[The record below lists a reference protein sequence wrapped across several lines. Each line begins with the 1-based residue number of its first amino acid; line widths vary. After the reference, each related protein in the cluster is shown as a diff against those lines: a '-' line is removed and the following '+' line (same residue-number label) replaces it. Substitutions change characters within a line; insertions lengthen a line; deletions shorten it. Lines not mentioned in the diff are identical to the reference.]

1 MGNTHHKKKVAHCSK
16 PRPLWYFGRSR
27 PDKQRKDTSKSDDET
42 NWALRFKPSLYQH
55 RQENVFQPASRPAH
69 IEDLHKE
76 AEFGLRSLQEQVSGS
91 LDGGSE
97 LRLGNGQDSM
107 DNCSQISQDEDSPD
121 LPDSASGGPGD
132 EVWTKTRS
140 LPPPT
145 PDEIRRNT
153 LAIQPAVSSTGATF
167 KPQKMQSSF
176 KGPKL
181 KEKRIR
187 RTTIMGLPQHIQQ
200 ELGLGKGPRPSKADG
215 TDRTGPTLVSRGDE
229 NHCFNNLSHSRVR
242 SSLRSITFS
251 DPSRQD
257 NESKSTLGL
266 HYLHNWTP
274 MDSSDRPKSLAAP
287 KSSVPS
293 ELLQSPVMSMSPQA
307 TYLSKII
314 PNAILPPTVDMV
326 MISNSQNC
334 LRRLSNSSVLYAP
347 SPACSRSVSLQ
358 NYDGRDCASS
368 DAWSNSQSSETIVS
382 NNSTISSQGNTR
394 TALNNHSTETDGEKV
409 RVDHNLTDTPLD
421 HRANTSRWVSVC
433 TAESALPEAESPSA
447 QLNTSCKPTELHSNG
462 YANQWLSPA
471 HSTCSITDISD
482 TQSITSERSI
492 TRSLSVRKMK
502 KPPAPPRRMHS
513 LQHGEE
519 QDPELRAQG
528 PALPRDVGQT
538 SGSRFELS
546 VESPAGGNNEN
557 PALSQRLVPTYN
569 ETSNRKSLPP
579 QDTSSASQSEP
590 TTSPSSG
597 SPAPVRVLVP
607 PPSPTGESRPGAP
620 GRSSSFSAPARSAS
634 ASSAPSPSSV
644 SKYAHL
650 FIIPPPPSTP
660 APPPPN
666 VKPFKVPAAVTCRWA
681 LEAIPPP
688 PPGPAPLPPTKRPS
702 FLFNIPAFGSLH
714 PHSPQVPVPAHTT
727 PLVTAP
733 ACTTPLI
740 TASAHTTIISTPTTT
755 PLVTSS
761 TSAVTALG
769 TLSAPTSTSLVS
781 ASEPTTAP
789 LATTSASTV
798 TPLVNAS
805 EPTTTPL
812 VTTSAHTVTS
822 LVSTSPTTTPM
833 VNASEATTTL
843 LVTTSAPTTTPLVT
857 VSEPTTTPL
866 VTTSAPSTNSLV
878 TASEPTTTPMIT
890 TSAPTTTPLVTTSA
904 PTTTPLVTIS
914 SPTLTPLVTTSEPT
928 VTPLVTTSGAPIV
941 TGSLAPG
948 LLASAS
954 GPSVAPSTSIS
965 TSVSSSTTE
974 QVQIGVI
981 PLQVKQL
988 SPPPSPPP
996 SHNPPPPP
1004 MKTDTEQPSVPSSS
1018 TKLEHPPVDWPPPP
1032 PPLSL
1037 GEMLPVTEG
1046 AAAEFLLPPPP
1057 PSLLED
1063 AAEGNRSPEDVFA
1076 SLPPFVPTGL
1086 SPPPPPLLPS
1096 GTTTSSPKPLTL
1108 APSSATKQLQ
1118 PKTQAVEGAT
1128 SGFPETGLPPSA
1140 PSQDLAKGQDISPS
1154 SQAGPDEQ
1162 TSAPIVTPSLLQ
1174 MVRLRSVQM
1183 NASAVGMPDSK
1194 PQMNRSQN
1202 DAKQPNKSNM
1212 TPPSK
1217 PARKSLSQRLSS
1229 SSDSEPA
1236 LNASVPLPVKTPL
1249 HSNTGAAAQ
1258 GHALLK
1264 PGDNETPLKS
1274 PASTASFIFSKNV
1287 SPKKL
1292 VFETPRSPEA
1302 EAQAK
1307 RNFMAEL
1314 ASVSGRIASK
1324 TESRSSS
1331 VPEAQ
1336 KKAGRV
1342 PPPVAKKPSF
1352 LSGSQRLPS
1361 TSTKVTDAPETSQT
1375 LQVTSDVQEEKGEVK
1390 TGNGEVS
1397 LCKGD

>member
-1 MGNTHHKKKVAHCSK
+1 MNVLLEGGIGGLCQSSVDALENFMWICRVDLTDVENLDLLCVNRMH
-16 PRPLWYFGRSR
+16 
-27 PDKQRKDTSKSDDET
+27 DTSKSDDET

-97 LRLGNGQDSM
+97 LRLGNGQDST

-153 LAIQPAVSSTGATF
+153 LVIQPAVSSTGATF

-215 TDRTGPTLVSRGDE
+215 TDHTGPTLVSRGDE

-314 PNAILPPTVDMV
+314 PNAILPPTVDVV

-421 HRANTSRWVSVC
+421 HRASTSRWVSAC
-433 TAESALPEAESPSA
+433 TAESALPEAVSPSA

-462 YANQWLSPA
+462 YANQSLSPA
-471 HSTCSITDISD
+471 HSTFSITDISD

-513 LQHGEE
+513 LQHEEE
-519 QDPELRAQG
+519 QDPELRA
-528 PALPRDVGQT
+528 

-557 PALSQRLVPTYN
+557 PVLSQRLVPTYN
-569 ETSNRKSLPP
+569 ETSNGKFLPP

-607 PPSPTGESRPGAP
+607 PLSPTGESRPGAP

-634 ASSAPSPSSV
+634 TSSAPSPSSV

-714 PHSPQVPVPAHTT
+714 PNSPQVPVPAHTT

-733 ACTTPLI
+733 ACTTPLV
-740 TASAHTTIISTPTTT
+740 TASAHTTTSLAIISTPTTN

-761 TSAVTALG
+761 TSAVTALV
-769 TLSAPTSTSLVS
+769 TTSAPTATPLVS
-781 ASEPTTAP
+781 ASELTSAP

-812 VTTSAHTVTS
+812 
-822 LVSTSPTTTPM
+822 

-866 VTTSAPSTNSLV
+866 VTTSVLSTTPLATTSAPSTTSLV

-890 TSAPTTTPLVTTSA
+890 TSAPI
-904 PTTTPLVTIS
+904 TTPLVTIP

-1032 PPLSL
+1032 PPLPL

-1046 AAAEFLLPPPP
+1046 AAAEFLFPPPP

-1076 SLPPFVPTGL
+1076 SLPPSAPMGL

-1108 APSSATKQLQ
+1108 TPSSATKQLQ
-1118 PKTQAVEGAT
+1118 PKTQAVEGAA
-1128 SGFPETGLPPSA
+1128 SGFPKTGLPPSA

-1236 LNASVPLPVKTPL
+1236 LNASVPLPLKTPP

-1258 GHALLK
+1258 GHALVK

-1331 VPEAQ
+1331 GPTAKAVPEEQ
-1336 KKAGRV
+1336 KRAGRV
-1342 PPPVAKKPSF
+1342 PPPVARKPSF

-1361 TSTKVTDAPETSQT
+1361 TSTKVTDAPEASQT
-1375 LQVTSDVQEEKGEVK
+1375 LQVTSDIQEEKGEVK

>member
-1 MGNTHHKKKVAHCSK
+1 MWMCRVDLTDVESLDLLCVNRMH
-16 PRPLWYFGRSR
+16 
-27 PDKQRKDTSKSDDET
+27 DTSKSDDET

>member
-1 MGNTHHKKKVAHCSK
+1 MGNTHYKKKVAHCSK

-42 NWALRFKPSLYQH
+42 NFAMHFRPSLYQH

-91 LDGGSE
+91 PDGGSE
-97 LRLGNGQDSM
+97 LQLGNGQDSV
-107 DNCSQISQDEDSPD
+107 DDCSQISQDEDLPD

-153 LAIQPAVSSTGATF
+153 LVIQPTDSSAGATF
-167 KPQKMQSSF
+167 KPQKTQSSF

-187 RTTIMGLPQHIQQ
+187 RTTIMGLPQHIQK

-215 TDRTGPTLVSRGDE
+215 IDHSGHTLVSRGDE
-229 NHCFNNLSHSRVR
+229 NHYFNNLSHSRVR
-242 SSLRSITFS
+242 SSLRSVTFS

-257 NESKSTLGL
+257 NESTSTLGF
-266 HYLHNWTP
+266 HYLHNWTL
-274 MDSSDRPKSLAAP
+274 MDSPDRPKSLAVP

-314 PNAILPPTVDMV
+314 PNAILPPTVDVV

-334 LRRLSNSSVLYAP
+334 LRRLSNSGVLYAP
-347 SPACSRSVSLQ
+347 SPACSRAVSLQ
-358 NYDGRDCASS
+358 NYDGRDSASS

-409 RVDHNLTDTPLD
+409 RVDHNLTNTPLD
-421 HRANTSRWVSVC
+421 HRANTSRWVSEC
-433 TAESALPEAESPSA
+433 TAPASVPEAKSPSA
-447 QLNTSCKPTELHSNG
+447 QLNTSSKPTELRSNG
-462 YANQWLSPA
+462 YANQSPSPA

-492 TRSLSVRKMK
+492 TRSLSVKKMK

-513 LQHGEE
+513 LHHGEE
-519 QDPELRAQG
+519 QDSELRARG
-528 PALPRDVGQT
+528 PGQT
-538 SGSRFELS
+538 SSSRL
-546 VESPAGGNNEN
+546 ESSSAGENDEN
-557 PALSQRLVPTYN
+557 PALCQRLVPAHN
-569 ETSNRKSLPP
+569 EPSSGKSLP
-579 QDTSSASQSEP
+579 SSQSEP
-590 TTSPSSG
+590 TMSSPSG
-597 SPAPVRVLVP
+597 SLTPVRVPVP
-607 PPSPTGESRPGAP
+607 PPSPTGAP
-620 GRSSSFSAPARSAS
+620 GRSSSSSAPERSVS
-634 ASSAPSPSSV
+634 ASSVPSLSPD

-666 VKPFKVPAAVTCRWA
+666 VKPLKVPAVPYPWA
-681 LEAIPPP
+681 REAIPPP

-702 FLFNIPAFGSLH
+702 FLFNIPALGSSC
-714 PHSPQVPVPAHTT
+714 PRSPQVPLHARGT

-733 ACTTPLI
+733 ACTTPLV
-740 TASAHTTIISTPTTT
+740 TASADTTTSLAIISTPTTT

-769 TLSAPTSTSLVS
+769 TTSAPTSTSLVS

-789 LATTSASTV
+789 L
-798 TPLVNAS
+798 
-805 EPTTTPL
+805 
-812 VTTSAHTVTS
+812 VTTSAPTVNT
-822 LVSTSPTTTPM
+822 
-833 VNASEATTTL
+833 
-843 LVTTSAPTTTPLVT
+843 LVTTPAPTTTPLVI
-857 VSEPTTTPL
+857 
-866 VTTSAPSTNSLV
+866 TSVPSTTSLV

-890 TSAPTTTPLVTTSA
+890 TSAATL
-904 PTTTPLVTIS
+904 TPLVTIP
-914 SPTLTPLVTTSEPT
+914 SPNLTPLVTTSEPT
-928 VTPLVTTSGAPIV
+928 VTPPVSTSGAPIV
-941 TGSLAPG
+941 TGSLASG

-954 GPSVAPSTSIS
+954 GPSAAPTTSMSTSA
-965 TSVSSSTTE
+965 SSSTTE

-981 PLQVKQL
+981 PLKVKQL

-1004 MKTDTEQPSVPSSS
+1004 EKPDTEQPAVPTPS
-1018 TKLEHPPVDWPPPP
+1018 TKLEQPPVDWPPPP
-1032 PPLSL
+1032 PPLSP
-1037 GEMLPVTEG
+1037 GEVLPVAER
-1046 AAAEFLLPPPP
+1046 AAAEFLFPPPP

-1063 AAEGNRSPEDVFA
+1063 AAERNRSPEGEHCAGVSA
-1076 SLPPFVPTGL
+1076 PLPPSAPVGV
-1086 SPPPPPLLPS
+1086 SPPPPPPLPA

-1108 APSSATKQLQ
+1108 TPSSATKQLQ
-1118 PKTQAVEGAT
+1118 PKTQDVEGAA
-1128 SGFPETGLPPSA
+1128 SRFPNTGPPPNA
-1140 PSQDLAKGQDISPS
+1140 PSQDSAKGQVVSPPP
-1154 SQAGPDEQ
+1154 QAGTDEQ

-1183 NASAVGMPDSK
+1183 NASAVAMPDSNL
-1194 PQMNRSQN
+1194 QMNRSQN

-1236 LNASVPLPVKTPL
+1236 VSTNVPLPVKTPL
-1249 HSNTGAAAQ
+1249 PSTRGAAAQ

-1292 VFETPRSPEA
+1292 VFETPRSLEA
-1302 EAQAK
+1302 EAEAK

-1331 VPEAQ
+1331 GPTAKAVAEAQ

-1352 LSGSQRLPS
+1352 LPGSQRLPS
-1361 TSTKVTDAPETSQT
+1361 TSTKETDAQETPQT
-1375 LQVTSDVQEEKGEVK
+1375 LQVTGDVQEEKGEVK

>member
-42 NWALRFKPSLYQH
+42 NFALHFRPSLYQH

-91 LDGGSE
+91 PDGGSE
-97 LRLGNGQDSM
+97 LQLGNGQDSM
-107 DNCSQISQDEDSPD
+107 DDCSQTSQDEDLPD

-145 PDEIRRNT
+145 PDEIRRNA
-153 LAIQPAVSSTGATF
+153 LVSQPTVSSTGATF
-167 KPQKMQSSF
+167 KPQKTQSSF

-215 TDRTGPTLVSRGDE
+215 IDHSDHTLVSRGDE
-229 NHCFNNLSHSRVR
+229 NHYFNNLSHSRVR
-242 SSLRSITFS
+242 SSMRSVTFS

-257 NESKSTLGL
+257 NESTSTLGL
-266 HYLHNWTP
+266 HYLHNWTL
-274 MDSSDRPKSLAAP
+274 MDSPDRPRSLAAP

-314 PNAILPPTVDMV
+314 PNAILPPTVDVV

-334 LRRLSNSSVLYAP
+334 LRRLSNSGVLCAP
-347 SPACSRSVSLQ
+347 SPACSRAVSLQ

-394 TALNNHSTETDGEKV
+394 TVLNNHSTETDGEKV
-409 RVDHNLTDTPLD
+409 RVDHNLTNTPLD
-421 HRANTSRWVSVC
+421 HRANTSRWVSEC
-433 TAESALPEAESPSA
+433 TAPSSVPEAESPSA
-447 QLNTSCKPTELHSNG
+447 RLNTSSKPTELCSNG
-462 YANQWLSPA
+462 YANQSLSPA
-471 HSTCSITDISD
+471 HSTCSITDTSD

-513 LQHGEE
+513 LHHEEE
-519 QDPELRAQG
+519 QDSEPRARG
-528 PALPRDVGQT
+528 PSQT
-538 SGSRFELS
+538 SSSRLEL
-546 VESPAGGNNEN
+546 SPAGGNDEN
-557 PALSQRLVPTYN
+557 PALCQRLVPAHN
-569 ETSNRKSLPP
+569 EPSSGKSLPP

-590 TTSPSSG
+590 TTSSPTG
-597 SPAPVRVLVP
+597 SLTPVRVLVP

-620 GRSSSFSAPARSAS
+620 GRSIS
-634 ASSAPSPSSV
+634 ASSVPSLSPD

-650 FIIPPPPSTP
+650 FVIPPPPSTP

-666 VKPFKVPAAVTCRWA
+666 VKPFKVPAVPYPWA
-681 LEAIPPP
+681 REAIPPP

-702 FLFNIPAFGSLH
+702 FLFNIPALGSSR
-714 PHSPQVPVPAHTT
+714 PHSPQVPLHARGT

-733 ACTTPLI
+733 ACTTPLV
-740 TASAHTTIISTPTTT
+740 TASADSTTSLAIISTPTTT

-769 TLSAPTSTSLVS
+769 TTSAPTSTSLVS

-789 LATTSASTV
+789 LVTTSASTV
-798 TPLVNAS
+798 TSLVSAS
-805 EPTTTPL
+805 EPSTTPL
-812 VTTSAHTVTS
+812 I
-822 LVSTSPTTTPM
+822 
-833 VNASEATTTL
+833 NASEATTTL
-843 LVTTSAPTTTPLVT
+843 LVTTSAPTVNTLVTTPAPTTTPLAT
-857 VSEPTTTPL
+857 VSDPTTTPL
-866 VTTSAPSTNSLV
+866 VTTSVPSTTSLV

-890 TSAPTTTPLVTTSA
+890 TSAATLA
-904 PTTTPLVTIS
+904 PLVTIP
-914 SPTLTPLVTTSEPT
+914 SPNLTLLVTASEPT
-928 VTPLVTTSGAPIV
+928 VTPPVSTSGAPIV
-941 TGSLAPG
+941 TGSLASG

-954 GPSVAPSTSIS
+954 GPSAALTTSIS
-965 TSVSSSTTE
+965 TSASSSTTE

-981 PLQVKQL
+981 PLKVKQL
-988 SPPPSPPP
+988 SPPSSPPP

-1004 MKTDTEQPSVPSSS
+1004 EKPDTEQPSVPTPS
-1018 TKLEHPPVDWPPPP
+1018 TKLEQPPVDWPPPP
-1032 PPLSL
+1032 PPLSP
-1037 GEMLPVTEG
+1037 GEVLPVVEG
-1046 AAAEFLLPPPP
+1046 AAAEFLFPPPP

-1063 AAEGNRSPEDVFA
+1063 AAERNRSPEDEHWAGVSA
-1076 SLPPFVPTGL
+1076 PLPPSAPVGV
-1086 SPPPPPLLPS
+1086 SPPPPPLLPA

-1108 APSSATKQLQ
+1108 TPSSVTKQLQ
-1118 PKTQAVEGAT
+1118 PKTQDVEGAA
-1128 SGFPETGLPPSA
+1128 SRFPNTGPPPSA
-1140 PSQDLAKGQDISPS
+1140 PSQDSAKGQVVSPPP
-1154 SQAGPDEQ
+1154 QAGTDEQ

-1183 NASAVGMPDSK
+1183 NASAVAMPDSNL
-1194 PQMNRSQN
+1194 QMNRSQD

-1236 LNASVPLPVKTPL
+1236 VSANVPLPVKTPP
-1249 HSNTGAAAQ
+1249 HSTGGAAAQ
-1258 GHALLK
+1258 GHALLR

-1292 VFETPRSPEA
+1292 VFETPRSLEA
-1302 EAQAK
+1302 EAEAK

-1331 VPEAQ
+1331 GPTAKAVAEAQ

-1352 LSGSQRLPS
+1352 LPGSQRLPS
-1361 TSTKVTDAPETSQT
+1361 TSTKETDAQETSQT
-1375 LQVTSDVQEEKGEVK
+1375 LQVTGDVQEEKGEVK